1 MTQTMTIDKP
11 LALLGGMTPRRFM
24 RDYWQKRPLLIRGAF
39 AGITP
44 PVKPAELKRLSRT
57 DAVESRLIWRE
68 DDQWCMEQGPFGR
81 LPSERTREW
90 TLLVQSMDVHD
101 DACSDILHQF
111 NFLPSAR
118 LDDLMISIATDG
130 GGVGPHFD
138 SYDVFLIQASGQ
150 RRWQFGLQKDL
161 SLIDGLPLKILD
173 QFKPE
178 QDFVL
183 DPGDMLYLP
192 PQAAHDGVA
201 IGNNCMTLSVGFRAP
216 DAATLARGLLEAA
229 ADQIAARSGDGAS
242 PVADPPLPGP
252 DLSKRFTDPKQA
264 PTAEPAMLPDAL
276 MKETLAA
283 VRKIR
288 FSESLATRYL
298 GCWLT
303 EPNRLAV
310 FTSLDDTPIITA
322 GISLRLDRR
331 SRMLYR
337 GKDIFINGERAP
349 LKPSAFLKK
358 LANERSISV
367 TPKILHALTDDE
379 LDCLVDWLQSGWLI
393 VAD

>member
-1 MTQTMTIDKP
+1 MTPNMP
-11 LALLGGMTPRRFM
+11 LDTPLTLLGGMTPRRFM
-24 RDYWQKRPLLIRGAF
+24 RDYWQKRPLLIRQAF
-39 AGITP
+39 PGLTP
-44 PVKPAELKRLSRT
+44 PVKPAELRRLSRT

-68 DDQWCMEQGPFGR
+68 DNQWCMEQGPFGR

-101 DACSDILHQF
+101 DACANLLHQF
-111 NFLPSAR
+111 NFVPSAR

-150 RRWQFGLQKDL
+150 RRWKFGLQKNL
-161 SLIDGLPLKILD
+161 SLIADLPLKILAD
-173 QFKPE
+173 FEPE

-192 PQAAHDGVA
+192 PQAAHDGIAV
-201 IGNNCMTLSVGFRAP
+201 GNNCMTLSVGFRAP
-216 DAATLARGLLEAA
+216 DAATLARGMLEAA

-252 DLSKRFTDPKQA
+252 DLSKRFTDPKQL
-264 PTAEPAMLPDAL
+264 PTSEPAMLPDTL
-276 MKETLAA
+276 IQETLAA
-283 VRKIR
+283 VHKLR
-288 FSESLATRYL
+288 FDESLATRYL

-303 EPNRLAV
+303 EPNALAV
-310 FTSLDDTPIITA
+310 FSPKDEVPELTA

-349 LKPSAFLKK
+349 LKPSALLKR
-358 LANERSISV
+358 LANERALLV
-367 TPKILHALTDDE
+367 TPKVLRVLTDDE
-379 LDCLVDWLQSGWLI
+379 RDCLAQWLESGWL
-393 VAD
+393 VATR